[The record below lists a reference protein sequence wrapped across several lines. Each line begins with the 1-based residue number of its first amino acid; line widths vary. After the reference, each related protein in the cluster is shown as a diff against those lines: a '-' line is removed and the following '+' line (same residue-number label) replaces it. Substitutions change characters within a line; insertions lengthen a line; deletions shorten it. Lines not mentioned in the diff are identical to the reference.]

1 MKVLLVDDSKLARM
15 AMTKAL
21 NLARPDWSRVEAANA
36 EEAVAQV
43 KSALPDIAVVDFN
56 MPGTDGLAL
65 AGEVSALRPQM
76 PIAIISANFQQEIV
90 DRARAI
96 GAAFLPKPVTDH
108 ALEEFLSD
116 AEQKLAD
123 YRIILRNEND
133 LVCPNEFIG

>member
-1 MKVLLVDDSKLARM
+1 LVDDSKLARM

-116 AEQKLAD
+116 AEQKLK
-123 YRIILRNEND
+123 RT
-133 LVCPNEFIG
+133 